1 MHARGERELLLGVQE
16 RERNGNKKNTLKIPE
31 RKGNKR
37 KNIPT
42 FWEQGQRL
50 SFLVIARNAIY

>member
-31 RKGNKR
+31 RKEIK